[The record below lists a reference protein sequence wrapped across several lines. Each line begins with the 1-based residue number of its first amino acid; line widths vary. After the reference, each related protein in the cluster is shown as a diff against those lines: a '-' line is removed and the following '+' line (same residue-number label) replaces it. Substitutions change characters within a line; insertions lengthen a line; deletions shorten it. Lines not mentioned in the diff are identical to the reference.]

1 MQGHGELS
9 TKADQHLVCTGRV
22 GAALRVVYGH
32 SKDKARPRGGARHG
46 ETEGRVLLP
55 RQVLLGWLLLGASG
69 CYVMHEV
76 NVLSHSK
83 TTSGT

>member
-1 MQGHGELS
+1 M
-9 TKADQHLVCTGRV
+9 CTGRV

-55 RQVLLGWLLLGASG
+55 MQVLLARKFWDGFFLEPWASG